1 MLSPVS
7 AGLVS
12 FPRNG
17 GVMGV
22 PSLPLILFMLSQV
35 GGDVARTASC
45 GRTGDLALWFVK
57 VFSPV
62 VDSVLRV
69 VLLGLRVLLWF
80 PMFDCFG
87 LG

>member
-1 MLSPVS
+1 MSSPIW
-7 AGLVS
+7 AGRS
-12 FPRNG
+12 FVRGG
-17 GVMGV
+17 GVMV
-22 PSLPLILFMLSQV
+22 AQSFPLTLFVLSQV
-35 GGDVARTASC
+35 GRGTSLGQRVV
-45 GRTGDLALWFVK
+45 GGQGDLAPWFVK

-80 PMFDCFG
+80 PMFECFG